1 MNAVRMTLRIVVI
14 ARSRRFSE
22 RSMSAPANA
31 PNSTYG
37 IVSITRRVAA
47 AAMSWVRSRTSSGS
61 ASRMTSSPMEPEVT
75 VAVNVANHLWRSGP
89 DRTVRR

>member
-1 MNAVRMTLRIVVI
+1 MNAVQMKLRTVVI

-37 IVSITRRVAA
+37 TLSMTRRIAA
-47 AAMSWVRSRTSSGS
+47 APMSWVRSRTRSGS
-61 ASRMTSSPMEPEVT
+61 ASRMISSPIDPDVT
-75 VAVNVANHLWRSGP
+75 VAVKAANHLWRSGP